1 MLLPLVI
8 LAGLSV
14 IAGKAFDVTGFLA
27 PVFEAASGHG
37 VEAAAGHGGEHH
49 GGGVVLL
56 LSILMV
62 TLGIGGAF
70 AVYQKGWID
79 AAAAARRLG
88 PLYRLSYNKFY
99 IDEIYNVLVVKPL
112 LLLSRVALVFD
123 LGIIDGIVNWWGR
136 TTKGGG
142 DAFAAL
148 QSGRVRDYL
157 LFMSLGVVAVLGV
170 WLWL

>member
-1 MLLPLVI
+1 
-8 LAGLSV
+8 
-14 IAGKAFDVTGFLA
+14 
-27 PVFEAASGHG
+27 
-37 VEAAAGHGGEHH
+37 
-49 GGGVVLL
+49 
-56 LSILMV
+56 MV

-99 IDEIYNVLVVKPL
+99 IDEIYNVLVVKPV

-136 TTKGGG
+136 TAKGGG
-142 DAFAAL
+142 DSFAAL